1 MFDFMF
7 PDEAGVVLKHKVK
20 ESWTGATN
28 DEQLWHFGRP
38 FDAFEEFFRTL
49 LFTEAW
55 IPDVI
60 VITSLTSYW
69 HKSIEKLLNKIYAH
83 LGRRHRRCVKVCL
96 YGNYPRCEPAHAA
109 SQDADVAF
117 TRTVDTTGCFPDFPI
132 YMAECGR
139 LPSFFGLDIEDRDVA
154 EHLRECLALQA
165 RTQRERGST
174 RAAILTVA
182 FFNEDVCSKQ
192 SKLADVVRFAETT
205 PKRLFVEGI
214 CGLEPA
220 SLTRER
226 LTQIKAAG
234 FRSLFVEHARLPGGG
249 LDVAKYEPL
258 LEFLSNEEQ
267 SRRAGVSQ
275 NVSLQRRGVT
285 GFVSMGLRDD
295 DMDELVRSTL
305 VLNSYFQAVVLKPFG
320 YSPSID
326 DASEEERVRRWG
338 DPHAMSPQ
346 AFPYVGWGSR
356 LSAADYDNLVRW
368 QSLLNKRVKGSTFD
382 FMGSGNIPRIVRET
396 LIAES
401 WKRQPE
407 TR

>member
-1 MFDFMF
+1 MANLVSDPERYLKRALGSRSRVLLINPPVEERRYHWLRWNQPLELLRLSSWLRKQERRTNVRMFDFMF

-182 FFNEDVCSKQ
+182 FFN
-192 SKLADVVRFAETT
+192 
-205 PKRLFVEGI
+205 
-214 CGLEPA
+214 
-220 SLTRER
+220 
-226 LTQIKAAG
+226 
-234 FRSLFVEHARLPGGG
+234 
-249 LDVAKYEPL
+249 
-258 LEFLSNEEQ
+258 
-267 SRRAGVSQ
+267 
-275 NVSLQRRGVT
+275 
-285 GFVSMGLRDD
+285 
-295 DMDELVRSTL
+295 
-305 VLNSYFQAVVLKPFG
+305 
-320 YSPSID
+320 
-326 DASEEERVRRWG
+326 
-338 DPHAMSPQ
+338 
-346 AFPYVGWGSR
+346 
-356 LSAADYDNLVRW
+356 
-368 QSLLNKRVKGSTFD
+368 
-382 FMGSGNIPRIVRET
+382 
-396 LIAES
+396 
-401 WKRQPE
+401 
-407 TR
+407 